1 VRVNCYQHPE
11 REATAYCRTCGRA
24 LCAADQREIY
34 GVVYCQECI
43 ARQLQGAG
51 VTPPAPGWNPEV
63 APGSPLP
70 PLGSLPPLPGTP
82 PFPPPVHGS
91 PHPGVALALGLIPGV
106 GAIYNGQYFK
116 AVLQVVV
123 FAVLIELSNGN
134 FLGPMFGIGT
144 AAFYFYMVLDS
155 CRTARALQYGQPVEE
170 IPGFGQVHFNAP
182 LGAMV
187 LIGLGTLGLL
197 KSMGVFEWGSSRLF
211 GPAVLIALGVYL
223 LQRQRTRV

>member
-1 VRVNCYQHPE
+1 MNCYQHPE
-11 REATAYCRTCGRA
+11 RDATAYCRTCGRA
-24 LCAADQREIY
+24 RCAADQREIY

-51 VTPPAPGWNPEV
+51 VLPPPVGNPV
-63 APGSPLP
+63 TPGSGLP
-70 PLGSLPPLPGTP
+70 PLGDMPPLPGAP
-82 PFPPPVHGS
+82 PYPPLLHGV

-123 FAVLIELSNGN
+123 FAVLIQFASGN
-134 FLGPMFGIGT
+134 FLEVMFGIGT

-155 CRTARALQYGQPVEE
+155 YRTARALQFGQPVEE
-170 IPGFGQVHFNAP
+170 VPGFGQVHFNAP

-187 LIGLGTLGLL
+187 LIALGTLGML
-197 KSMGVFEWGSSRLF
+197 KSLGIFEWGSSRLF
-211 GPAVLIALGVYL
+211 GPAMLIALGVYL

>member
-1 VRVNCYQHPE
+1 MNCYQHPD

-51 VTPPAPGWNPEV
+51 VLLPPVGNPV
-63 APGSPLP
+63 TPGSGLP
-70 PLGSLPPLPGTP
+70 PLGDMPPLPGAP
-82 PFPPPVHGS
+82 PYPPLLHGV

-123 FAVLIELSNGN
+123 FAVLIQLASGN
-134 FLGPMFGIGT
+134 FLEVMFGIGT
-144 AAFYFYMVLDS
+144 AVFYFYMVLDS
-155 CRTARALQYGQPVEE
+155 YRTARALQFGQPVEE
-170 IPGFGQVHFNAP
+170 VPGFGQVHFNAP

-187 LIGLGTLGLL
+187 LIGLGTLGML
-197 KSMGVFEWGSSRLF
+197 KSLGIFEWGSSRLF
-211 GPAVLIALGVYL
+211 GPAMLIALGVYL